1 MTTRGGA
8 GGGVVVG
15 GGVGVGGIAVS
26 LVQREFHQVLT
37 VSAIPV
43 PTAASWVPMVEIER
57 GDAWITC
64 APVSVGRSTWVVRVP
79 VVSERVALMS
89 EKVRAEAG
97 EDEKETLTSRRKTLK
112 ILATKRVLAASI
124 SILIIRVLGESSNE
138 SWWGK
143 VLPDK

>member
-1 MTTRGGA
+1 M
-8 GGGVVVG
+8 
-15 GGVGVGGIAVS
+15 VGVGRVGVGS
-26 LVQREFHQVLT
+26 DEENREFHQVLT

-97 EDEKETLTSRRKTLK
+97 RKKVTTPKELARITTYKTFLRK
-112 ILATKRVLAASI
+112 
-124 SILIIRVLGESSNE
+124 
-138 SWWGK
+138 
-143 VLPDK
+143 